1 MSLTMETIFK
11 RTISGIALFTACYH
25 IYVAL
30 AGTPEVM
37 TFRSI
42 HLMLSFILIF
52 LVNPANKKFA
62 ASNPVISRILDV
74 AMIAGIVASCGYLLV
89 CNEYVVN
96 RFAYI
101 DDLKTIEV
109 VFGITIILLILEGT
123 RRCIGLALPI
133 TASVFLLYALF
144 SPQVDKN
151 LIIDQMY
158 LTTEG
163 IFGIA
168 IAVSA
173 TYMVLFIIFGSFVER
188 MGTGKLFMDSAVSL
202 AGSAAGGPA
211 KVAVLT
217 SALFGTISGSPTANV
232 MTTGTFT
239 IPMMIK
245 LGYRRAFAGAVES
258 CASTG
263 GQIMPPI
270 MGACAFVMVEFL
282 GTSYSAVIFMAL
294 IPAVLFFIAL
304 FFAVHFEAKRAG
316 IEGLPKEELPNLKQ
330 VLLDRGHQFIPL
342 IVIVAVLM
350 SGYSAPY
357 AALIG
362 AFSVIPT
369 ALLRKTTRNEVTLK
383 SILDALIAG
392 AINNLAVAAACAC
405 AGLVIGIISLTGI
418 GLEFSNFV
426 VNLSQNSLILALIVT
441 AVAGIILGM
450 GLPTTPSYIL
460 QAALLVPALIK
471 LGVMLEAAH
480 MFVLYFAVLSVITP
494 PVAITL
500 YAAGGI
506 SGAGIWESGAAALKL
521 AAAGYIIPF
530 MFVYNPSLLM
540 FGSWSEV
547 AQSSITALIGVVCM
561 AGALHCFFL
570 TETKG
575 YQRLILLGT
584 AMLLIH
590 PMVLT
595 DLVGAALLCFIV
607 VMQHR
612 ARNGSKVKGLDTKP
626 TIIPE

>member
-1 MSLTMETIFK
+1 
-11 RTISGIALFTACYH
+11 
-25 IYVAL
+25 
-30 AGTPEVM
+30 M

-42 HLMLSFILIF
+42 HLMLSFTLIF
-52 LVNPANKKFA
+52 LVNPASKKLA
-62 ASNPVISRILDV
+62 ASNPVLSRGIDIL
-74 AMIAGIVASCGYLLV
+74 MIIGIVASCGYLLV
-89 CNEYVVN
+89 SNEHVVN

-101 DDLKTIEV
+101 DELKTIEV
-109 VFGITIILLILEGT
+109 ILGIAIILLILEGT
-123 RRCIGLALPI
+123 RRCIGLALPV
-133 TASVFLLYALF
+133 TASMFLLYALL
-144 SPQVDKN
+144 SPQVDKS

-188 MGTGKLFMDSAVSL
+188 MGTGKLFMDSAVSI

-217 SALFGTISGSPTANV
+217 SALFGSISGSPTANV

-282 GTSYSAVIFMAL
+282 GTSYSAVILMAL
-294 IPAVLFFIAL
+294 IPAILFFLAL
-304 FFAVHFEAKRAG
+304 FFAVHFEAKRTG
-316 IEGLPKEELPNLKQ
+316 IEGLPKEDLPNLKQ
-330 VLLDRGHQFIPL
+330 VFLDRGHQFIPL
-342 IVIVAVLM
+342 IVIVAVLI

-369 ALLRKTTRNEVTLK
+369 AFLRKTTRNEVTIK
-383 SILDALIAG
+383 SIIDALIAG

-418 GLEFSNFV
+418 GLDFSNFV
-426 VNLSQNSLILALIVT
+426 VNLSQNSLILALLVT
-441 AVAGIILGM
+441 AIAGIILGM

-471 LGVMLEAAH
+471 LGVMMEAAH

-540 FGSWSEV
+540 FGSWGEV
-547 AQSSITALIGVVCM
+547 AQSSITALIGVICM
-561 AGALHCFFL
+561 AGALHSYFM
-570 TETKG
+570 TATKG
-575 YQRLILLGT
+575 SQRLILFAT

-590 PMVLT
+590 PMLLT
-595 DLVGAALLCFIV
+595 DFVGAALLCSLI
-607 VMQHR
+607 VMQHKT
-612 ARNGSKVKGLDTKP
+612 RNNSRPDSLDTEP

>member
-1 MSLTMETIFK
+1 MESIFK
-11 RTISGIALFTACYH
+11 KLISGIALFTACYH

-37 TFRSI
+37 TFRSV
-42 HLMLSFILIF
+42 HLMLSFVLIF
-52 LVNPANKKFA
+52 LVSPASKKLA
-62 ASNPVISRILDV
+62 ENRPLLSRIIDLIMV
-74 AMIAGIVASCGYLLV
+74 GGVVVSCGYLIV
-89 CNEYVVN
+89 FNEYVVN

-101 DDLKTIEV
+101 DDLKTID
-109 VFGITIILLILEGT
+109 IILGAILLLLILEGT
-123 RRCIGLALPI
+123 RRTIGLALPI
-133 TASVFLLYALF
+133 TASIFLSYALL
-144 SPQVDKN
+144 SPEVDN
-151 LIIDQMY
+151 LLIIDQMY
-158 LTTEG
+158 MTTEG
-163 IFGIA
+163 ILGIA
-168 IAVSA
+168 IGVSA

-188 MGTGKLFMDSAVSL
+188 MGTGKLFMDSAVSI
-202 AGSAAGGPA
+202 AGSASGGPA
-211 KVAVLT
+211 KVAVIT

-270 MGACAFVMVEFL
+270 MGASAFVMVEFL
-282 GTSYSAVIFMAL
+282 GTSYTTVIFMAL
-294 IPAVLFFIAL
+294 IPAILFFIAL
-304 FFAVHFEAKRAG
+304 FFAVHFEAKRTG
-316 IEGLPKEELPNLKQ
+316 IEGLPKEELPNIKQ
-330 VLLDRGHQFIPL
+330 VLKDRGHQFIPL

-383 SILDALIAG
+383 SIVDALIAG

-405 AGLVIGIISLTGI
+405 AGIVIGVISLTGI
-418 GLEFSNFV
+418 GLLFSSFV
-426 VNLSQNSLILALIVT
+426 VNLSQNSLVLALIVT
-441 AVAGIILGM
+441 ACAGIILGM

-521 AAAGYIIPF
+521 AASGYIIPF
-530 MFVYNPSLLM
+530 MFVFSPTLLM
-540 FGSWSEV
+540 FGSLSGIL
-547 AQSSITALIGVVCM
+547 QSSVTALIGVICM
-561 AGALHCFFL
+561 AGALHSYFIVYS
-570 TETKG
+570 KG
-575 YQRLILLGT
+575 YQRIILLST
-584 AMLLIH
+584 ALLLIH
-590 PMVLT
+590 PMFIT
-595 DLVGAALLCFIV
+595 DLIGAALLCLIIV
-607 VMQHR
+607 LQLKS
-612 ARNGSKVKGLDTKP
+612 RNSSNCIQPEVSA
-626 TIIPE
+626 IPE